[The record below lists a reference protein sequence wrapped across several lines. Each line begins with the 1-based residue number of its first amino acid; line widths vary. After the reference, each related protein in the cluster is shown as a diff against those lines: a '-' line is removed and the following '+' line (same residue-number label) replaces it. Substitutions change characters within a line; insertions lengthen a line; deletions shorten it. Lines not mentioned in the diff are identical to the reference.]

1 MKEEVKER
9 REYVEWLIEKGI
21 GQIALVK
28 KWMQKYRIP
37 FNDNDIQ
44 WSFDKDGYLKSIE
57 ITPDREEMIKDFENE
72 SLTPEF
78 VKSGIIK
85 ISINFPE

>member
-21 GQIALVK
+21 GQIALIK

-57 ITPDREEMIKDFENE
+57 ITLDREEMIKDFEKE